1 MQQYLDKFGKLPGST
16 KLIILAVLLTL
27 VTVAHVMLIHV
38 EQASINELHASNPAG
53 GGPPCS
59 EPPDTSCLG
68 VEELRIQRDKNQ
80 AIAEQLDEYKAKVA
94 RLTEDLER
102 AKSLLPNDREIDDLL
117 KQVANLGK
125 KVGLE
130 FLLFRPLPDVQKDFY
145 AEVPVEISV
154 AGDYHT
160 VALFFSKIG
169 QMKRIVNIQN
179 VSMTAPQEK
188 NGKILLTVNGQAVT
202 FRFLESAVAAV
213 PQQ

>member
-1 MQQYLDKFGKLPGST
+1 MQQYLDKFAKLPGST
-16 KLIILAVLLTL
+16 KFIILAVLLVL
-27 VTVAHVMLIHV
+27 ITVGHVMTIHIPEQETITAYQEQV
-38 EQASINELHASNPAG
+38 ES
-53 GGPPCS
+53 
-59 EPPDTSCLG
+59 
-68 VEELRIQRDKNQ
+68 LRIQRDKNQ

-94 RLTEDLER
+94 RLQEDLER

-130 FLLFRPLPDVQKDFY
+130 FLLFKPMPDVHKDFY

-154 AGDYHT
+154 TGDYHT

-179 VSMTAPQEK
+179 VQMSAPLEK
-188 NGKILLTVNGQAVT
+188 NGKIMLTVTGQAVT
-202 FRFLESAVAAV
+202 FRFLEGVVATA
-213 PQQ
+213 PAK